1 MPYQATFV
9 AGEIRNPERNIP
21 RGLVAGVVAM
31 MLLYTLVNASY
42 LPALPLAALGASPR
56 IGESTA
62 VALLGPTGGRL
73 VALGRMRST
82 TSRSRRAQI
91 LRLLSDATHG
101 NCHLLLALRLTIQR
115 FTAFAE
121 VIERCGDRIV
131 LGYRPV
137 EAVCLQPVVLSINR
151 AIAPQHG
158 IEP

>member
-1 MPYQATFV
+1 MGAQLLLWFS
-9 AGEIRNPERNIP
+9 
-21 RGLVAGVVAM
+21 VVASSKEPPD
-31 MLLYTLVNASY
+31 TVEWITAFCAT
-42 LPALPLAALGASPR
+42 ALAVVALDRRHRAPLAALGVSPR

-137 EAVCLQPVVLSINR
+137 EAVCLQPVGARQVTD
-151 AIAPQHG
+151 G
-158 IEP
+158 